1 MTQPSLAAARP
12 ASWPPP
18 LPLIGAKFLELRKR
32 RILMSVTAAF
42 TVATPIIF
50 YGIRETYHL
59 INPALY
65 GPAGSRD
72 ALATIVTLMA
82 QFGFIVAVMLGATAG
97 TSDLTDGMF
106 RHLVITGR
114 SRLALYLARIPAGL
128 SILVSLAAVGFTVT
142 ALATAFLGGPEPATV
157 AAALPGDLFRSG
169 LWFELYLVVGFTV
182 GLGLGSL
189 MGQRTVP
196 VVLLTVWQIII
207 TPALATHV
215 LPHLIN
221 AQRLVVGVAM
231 YQMKPAVLAAGVIV
245 SPNGGEQLALPPMQ
259 TWAMTAVIAGWI
271 VGWLA
276 IGGWKMATRDA

>member
-128 SILVSLAAVGFTVT
+128 SILLPLAAAGFAVT
-142 ALATAFLGGPEPATV
+142 CLVTAFLGSPHVVV
-157 AAALPGDLFRSG
+157 AA
-169 LWFELYLVVGFTV
+169 
-182 GLGLGSL
+182 
-189 MGQRTVP
+189 
-196 VVLLTVWQIII
+196 
-207 TPALATHV
+207 
-215 LPHLIN
+215 N
-221 AQRLVVGVAM
+221 
-231 YQMKPAVLAAGVIV
+231 V
-245 SPNGGEQLALPPMQ
+245 SA
-259 TWAMTAVIAGWI
+259 
-271 VGWLA
+271 
-276 IGGWKMATRDA
+276 